1 MTRDDLYDFL
11 RDQRYAV
18 LATASPAGPQAAIMG
33 VTPTRSL
40 ELVFL
45 TGRTS
50 RKYAN
55 LLAEPRVALVLGS
68 TEETTVQYEGIA
80 REVVG
85 DALAPYA
92 AAHRKRFPDG
102 RAQAEQPEI
111 AYFVVTPRWV
121 RHSSYAGRAG
131 ARVDRGDDGAVRGDR
146 PRGGR

>member
-11 RDQRYAV
+11 RAERFAV

-121 RHSSYAGRAG
+121 RHSSYAGREAC
-131 ARVDRGDDGAVRGDR
+131 VVEFTF
-146 PRGGR
+146 PE